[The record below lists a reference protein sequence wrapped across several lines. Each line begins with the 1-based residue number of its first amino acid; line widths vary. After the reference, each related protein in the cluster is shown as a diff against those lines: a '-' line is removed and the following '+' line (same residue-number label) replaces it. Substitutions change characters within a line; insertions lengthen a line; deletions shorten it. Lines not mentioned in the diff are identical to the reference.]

1 MRPRCSIFAAIRSRP
16 LRGAVRAICL
26 LLTLFTLAVH
36 APAALDT
43 ADGGPAFALAGQPH
57 ATTQTDDG
65 ALLGCHHGQHHA
77 HSLCAPPV
85 IPVERLAW
93 LTRPTSG
100 TIPPQRT
107 ILLPGRTERLRH
119 PPPRTFA

>member
-1 MRPRCSIFAAIRSRP
+1 M
-16 LRGAVRAICL
+16 

-43 ADGGPAFALAGQPH
+43 ADGSPAFALSGQTRGPAHSDAG
-57 ATTQTDDG
+57 T
-65 ALLGCHHGQHHA
+65 LLGCHHGQHHA

-85 IPVERLAW
+85 IPVARLAW
-93 LTRPTSG
+93 LSRPTPA
-100 TIPPQRT
+100 TIPPQRS

-119 PPPRTFA
+119 PPPRTFT